1 MILFEDRFYDSLP
14 KLQVV
19 ILVLFVFSIIES
31 YPIQDFPDTILSSF
45 PEPLDTPPRFCY
57 TPCKNPGGVAA
68 AKLKGKTWEKRIR

>member
-19 ILVLFVFSIIES
+19 LLVLFVFSIIES
-31 YPIQDFPDTILSSF
+31 YPIQDFPATILSSF

-57 TPCKNPGGVAA
+57 TPCKNPGGGAA

>member
-1 MILFEDRFYDSLP
+1 MIVTAGEGQISRRWSADFPDGMI
-14 KLQVV
+14 K
-19 ILVLFVFSIIES
+19 S

-68 AKLKGKTWEKRIR
+68 ERLKGKTWEKRTG